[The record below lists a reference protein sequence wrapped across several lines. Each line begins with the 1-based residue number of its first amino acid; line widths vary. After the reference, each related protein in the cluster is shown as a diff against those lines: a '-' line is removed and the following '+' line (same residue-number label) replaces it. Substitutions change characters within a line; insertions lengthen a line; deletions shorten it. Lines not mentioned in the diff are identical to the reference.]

1 MESKEGAV
9 WFYGVRDA
17 QSPEATWQRSAGL
30 TGAPEEGQDGLGAGT
45 ALHIPPMR
53 EKEHESGCGKSSSG
67 PAQPA
72 AQLWDLSGHSPSL
85 ASASNQSN
93 YGLPGGSLAP
103 RTGRLLISPNPTRRY
118 KPRPCRGANCSRLL
132 TISGSQV
139 GTVRSQACH
148 LQRWR

>member
-1 MESKEGAV
+1 MVLWGQGCPVPRGHLAKVSRTDWGP
-9 WFYGVRDA
+9 GGR
-17 QSPEATWQRSAGL
+17 
-30 TGAPEEGQDGLGAGT
+30 TGCLGAGT
-45 ALHIPPMR
+45 ALHIPPPMR

-139 GTVRSQACH
+139 GTVRSRACH